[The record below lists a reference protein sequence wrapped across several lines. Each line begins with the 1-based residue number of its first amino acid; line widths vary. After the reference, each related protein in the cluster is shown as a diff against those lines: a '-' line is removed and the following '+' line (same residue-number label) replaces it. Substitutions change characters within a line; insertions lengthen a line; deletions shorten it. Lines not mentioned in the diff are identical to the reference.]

1 MARYNY
7 ELERLD
13 DELEICPMTKQQLA
27 LLYSA
32 DLTPHSAVNR
42 LMRWIG
48 QCEPLLKALDETGY
62 KKYNRIFSPK
72 QVALIFQYLG
82 EP

>member
-1 MARYNY
+1 
-7 ELERLD
+7 
-13 DELEICPMTKQQLA
+13 MTKQQLA